1 MHGRG
6 ATPRKTHKQETR
18 ASLET
23 YRQKRHFEVTPEPPP
38 KPRRA
43 RGGRTATE
51 KGQLEFVV
59 QRHDA
64 RRLHYDVRLEVNG
77 AMMSF
82 AVPKGP
88 SYDPTV
94 KRLAVETEDHPMA
107 YNQFQG
113 RIPDGE
119 YGAGEV
125 LIWDRGTYE
134 TVPPGQEEAMRAKGH
149 IVARFHGEK
158 LDGTWHF
165 VRTRMDGA
173 KAQWLMWKAKDG
185 KEDASVD
192 IVATRPES
200 VAKANV
206 PLTNPTKVLYPRDKI
221 TKADVAA
228 YYAAVADVML
238 PHLAGRPIGVQRWPN
253 GIDGEAWFQ
262 QNAPPKVPDYV
273 RVIDPGGEHE
283 AKRKIIIENRDTFAY
298 LANLAAL
305 TIHQWA
311 SHVPPRATGRD
322 SETALEHAD
331 YTVIDLDPGDGPWEH
346 VVRVAEAVRDLL
358 ERLHLVSVVKTSGQR
373 GLHVLVPFGG
383 GPTHTEA
390 TAFGREVAAAVA
402 DALPDIATVER
413 MKAKRGG
420 RLYVD
425 ALQNGSGK
433 TIVAPYSL
441 RAKDGA
447 PVSTPIAWS
456 EVTKKLDPRTLTL
469 RTVPERI
476 AKKGDLLEPLL
487 SVHQG
492 MPAVS
497 RDGKRHGA

>member
-1 MHGRG
+1 MR
-6 ATPRKTHKQETR
+6 TS
-18 ASLET
+18 SLDT
-23 YRQKRHFEVTPEPPP
+23 YGKKRDFDVTPEPPP
-38 KPRRA
+38 PTPRRGP
-43 RGGRTATE
+43 RGPAAKE
-51 KGQLEFVV
+51 KAPLEFVI

-64 RRLHYDVRLEVNG
+64 RRLHYDVRLEVDG

-88 SYDPTV
+88 SYDPRV

-107 YNQFQG
+107 YNQFEG
-113 RIPDGE
+113 RIPEGA

-125 LIWDRGTYE
+125 MIWDRGTYE
-134 TVPPGQEEAMRAKGH
+134 TVPPGQERAMRAKGH
-149 IVARFHGEK
+149 IVALFHGEK
-158 LDGTWHF
+158 LDGIWHF

-185 KEDASVD
+185 KEDARD
-192 IVATRPES
+192 IVASRPES
-200 VAKANV
+200 VAKAKA
-206 PLTNPTKVLYPRDKI
+206 PLTNPTKVLYPRDGI
-221 TKADVAA
+221 TKTDIAA

-238 PHLAGRPIGVQRWPN
+238 PHLVGRPIGVQRWPN
-253 GIDGEAWFQ
+253 GIDGDAWFQ

-283 AKRKIIIENRDTFAY
+283 AKRKIVIENRDTLAY

-311 SHVPPRATGRD
+311 SHVPPGARSSDA
-322 SETALEHAD
+322 EAALEHAD
-331 YTVIDLDPGDGPWEH
+331 YSVIDLDPGDGPWEH
-346 VVRVAEAVRDLL
+346 VVRVAETLRGLL
-358 ERLHLVSVVKTSGQR
+358 ERLSLVSAVKTSGQR
-373 GLHVLVPFGG
+373 GLHIIVPFGG
-383 GPTHTEA
+383 GPTHAEA

-402 DALPDIATVER
+402 DALPAIATVER

-433 TIVAPYSL
+433 TIVSAYSL

-456 EVTKKLDPRTLTL
+456 EVTKKLDPRAFTL
-469 RTVPERI
+469 RTVPKRLVE
-476 AKKGDLLEPLL
+476 KGDLLEPLL
-487 SVHQG
+487 SVRQR

-497 RDGKRHGA
+497 RDGVRHGA